1 MARHRAEFA
10 GPRAKPTAWPR
21 VFARRSWQLEMPRLR
36 LILRKSDVWGAMA
49 SWPPDN
55 HKIEFLETA
64 QLDRPPEWEAGSPL
78 VYWTRFTA
86 AGVSAIVVVMWVIL
100 ILGLSEIRFV
110 IVAPTAKAGFE
121 VFLAL
126 LQLSAALVLF
136 LFPADVE
143 QPRLR
148 WVSLGFMILGLGG
161 LGFGYLYSAA
171 GGTVDFN
178 EAMYGSVLT
187 QSAAALVISVGLVSR
202 HPPAFSLRS
211 ALLPLAAFAL
221 LSAVIIA
228 VHARLPTLVV
238 TDDLEAFAD
247 ASSRTL
253 TSLTG
258 WHWGLSL
265 IPLIFTMAAAVGAA
279 RHYPGRVLGGWLVV
293 AMVLMAG
300 SQLHT
305 MFWPSGYRPVLTTS
319 SLLRVA
325 FTAVVAV
332 GSFLELRRVA
342 AERAV
347 SLAAEREYVE
357 RLRDLAELRADFTA
371 IVAHELGN
379 PLGTVVQAAELLSTG
394 PLDPIQTRALAAIKV
409 SASALTE
416 LVADVRAAAEAERD
430 DFALQPRPVPV
441 RTLLGDTTA
450 YAMALPGNHPLAV
463 ENATDVAVRADRMR
477 IGQVV
482 RNLLT
487 NAAKYSPPGTP
498 ITLRTTRRGGHVLIE
513 VVDRGYGIHPD
524 DLSRIFEKFGRGRDV
539 AGEKRAGVGLGLYLS
554 RRIVRAHGSDLTV
567 DSTPGRGCIFRFE
580 LEVVT

>member
-1 MARHRAEFA
+1 MALS
-10 GPRAKPTAWPR
+10 PRDD
-21 VFARRSWQLEMPRLR
+21 LEVGSP
-36 LILRKSDVWGAMA
+36 
-49 SWPPDN
+49 
-55 HKIEFLETA
+55 ETG
-64 QLDRPPEWEAGSPL
+64 QRDRPPDQEARSPL
-78 VYWTRFTA
+78 AYWTRVTA
-86 AGVSAIVVVMWVIL
+86 AGVFAIVVVAWLIL

-110 IVAPTAKAGFE
+110 IVAPTARAGFE

-136 LFPADVE
+136 LFPAEVE

-161 LGFGYLYSAA
+161 LGFGYLYSVA

-178 EAMYGSVLT
+178 VAMYGSVLT
-187 QSAAALVISVGLVSR
+187 QSLAALVISVGLVSR
-202 HPPAFSLRS
+202 RPPPFSLQS

-221 LSAVIIA
+221 LSALIVA
-228 VHARLPTLVV
+228 ANTRLPTLVV
-238 TDDLEAFAD
+238 VDDLEAFAA

-253 TSLTG
+253 ASLTG

-265 IPLIFTMAAAVGAA
+265 IPLIFAVVAAVGAA

-293 AMVLMAG
+293 AMVLLAG

-305 MFWPSGYRPVLTTS
+305 LFWPSGYRPVLTTS

-332 GSFLELRRVA
+332 GSFLELRQVA
-342 AERAV
+342 AERAM

-357 RLRDLAELRADFTA
+357 RLQDLAQLRADFTA

-379 PLGTVVQAAELLSTG
+379 PIGTVVQAAELLATG
-394 PLDPIQTRALAAIKV
+394 PLDPIQTRALAAIN
-409 SASALTE
+409 SSTAALIA
-416 LVADVRAAAEAERD
+416 LVADVRVAADAERD
-430 DFALQPRPVPV
+430 DFAVQPRPVPV

-463 ENATDVAVRADRMR
+463 EDGTDVAVRADRMR

-487 NAAKYSPPGTP
+487 NAANYSPPGTP
-498 ITLRTTRRGGHVLIE
+498 ITLRTTRHGRHVRIE
-513 VVDRGYGIHPD
+513 VIDRGYGIHPD
-524 DLSRIFEKFGRGRDV
+524 DLPRIFEKFGRGRDV
-539 AGEKRAGVGLGLYLS
+539 AGETHTGVGLGLYLS

-567 DSTPGRGCIFRFE
+567 DSTPGLGCVFGFE
-580 LEVVT
+580 LEVVP

>member
-1 MARHRAEFA
+1 
-10 GPRAKPTAWPR
+10 
-21 VFARRSWQLEMPRLR
+21 
-36 LILRKSDVWGAMA
+36 MA
-49 SWPPDN
+49 SRPRDD
-55 HKIEFLETA
+55 LEVGSAETV
-64 QLDRPPEWEAGSPL
+64 QPNRPPERETGSPL
-78 VYWTRFTA
+78 AYWTRVTA
-86 AGVSAIVVVMWVIL
+86 ASVFAVVVVVWLIL
-100 ILGLSEIRFV
+100 ILGVSEFRFV
-110 IVAPTAKAGFE
+110 IVAPTASLRPTLRAGFE

-136 LFPADVE
+136 LFPAEVG

-148 WVSLGFMILGLGG
+148 WVSLGFVILGLGG
-161 LGFGYLYSAA
+161 LVFGYLYSAA
-171 GGTVDFN
+171 GGIVDFN
-178 EAMYGSVLT
+178 EALYGSILT
-187 QSAAALVISVGLVSR
+187 QSLAALVISVGLFPR
-202 HPPAFSLRS
+202 RPPAFSLHS

-221 LSAVIIA
+221 LSAAIIA
-228 VHARLPTLVV
+228 ADTRLPMLVMV
-238 TDDLEAFAD
+238 DDLEAFATP
-247 ASSRTL
+247 A
-253 TSLTG
+253 SLTA
-258 WHWGLSL
+258 WYWGLSL
-265 IPLIFTMAAAVGAA
+265 IPLIFAVAAAVGAA

-342 AERAV
+342 AERAT
-347 SLAAEREYVE
+347 SLAQEREYIE
-357 RLRDLAELRADFTA
+357 RLQDLAELRADFTA

-379 PLGTVVQAAELLSTG
+379 PIGTIVRATELLATG
-394 PLDPIQTRALAAIKV
+394 PLDPIQTRALAAID
-409 SASALTE
+409 ASAAALTA

-430 DFALQPRPVPV
+430 DFAVQPRAVPV

-450 YAMALPGNHPLAV
+450 YATALPGNHPLAI
-463 ENATDVAVRADRMR
+463 ENGIDVAVRADRMR

-498 ITLRTTRRGGHVLIE
+498 ITLRTDRRGSHVRIE
-513 VVDRGYGIHPD
+513 VIDRGYGIHAD
-524 DLSRIFEKFGRGRDV
+524 DLPRIFEKFGRGRNV
-539 AGEKRAGVGLGLYLS
+539 AGEKSIGVGLGLYLS

-567 DSTPGRGCIFRFE
+567 DSTPGLGSVFGFE

>member
-1 MARHRAEFA
+1 
-10 GPRAKPTAWPR
+10 
-21 VFARRSWQLEMPRLR
+21 
-36 LILRKSDVWGAMA
+36 MA
-49 SWPPDN
+49 SRPRDD
-55 HKIEFLETA
+55 LEVGSAETV
-64 QLDRPPEWEAGSPL
+64 RPNRPRKREVGSPL
-78 VYWTRFTA
+78 AYWTRVTA
-86 AGVSAIVVVMWVIL
+86 ASVFAVVVVVWLIL

-110 IVAPTAKAGFE
+110 IVAPTARAGFE

-136 LFPADVE
+136 LFPAEVE

-161 LGFGYLYSAA
+161 LVFGYLYSAA

-187 QSAAALVISVGLVSR
+187 QSLAALVISVGLFPR
-202 HPPAFSLRS
+202 RPPAFTLHS
-211 ALLPLAAFAL
+211 ALLPLAALAL
-221 LSAVIIA
+221 LSAAIIA
-228 VHARLPTLVV
+228 ADTRLPTLVMAN
-238 TDDLEAFAD
+238 DLEAFATTSVR
-247 ASSRTL
+247 AL
-253 TSLTG
+253 ASLTV
-258 WHWGLSL
+258 WYWGLSL
-265 IPLIFTMAAAVGAA
+265 IPLIFAVAAAVGAA

-319 SLLRVA
+319 SVLRVA

-332 GSFLELRRVA
+332 GSYLELRRVA
-342 AERAV
+342 AERAT
-347 SLAAEREYVE
+347 SLAEEREYVE
-357 RLRDLAELRADFTA
+357 RLQDLAELRADFTA

-379 PLGTVVQAAELLSTG
+379 PIGTIVQATELLATG
-394 PLDPIQTRALAAIKV
+394 PLDPLQTRALGAIN
-409 SASALTE
+409 ASAAALTA
-416 LVADVRAAAEAERD
+416 LVADVRAAADAERD
-430 DFALQPRPVPV
+430 DFAVQPHAVPV
-441 RTLLGDTTA
+441 QTLLGDTTA
-450 YAMALPGNHPLAV
+450 YAMALPGNHPLAI
-463 ENATDVAVRADRMR
+463 ENGTDVAVRADRMR

-498 ITLRTTRRGGHVLIE
+498 ITLRTDRRGAHVRIE
-513 VVDRGYGIHPD
+513 VIDRGYGIHAD
-524 DLSRIFEKFGRGRDV
+524 DLPRIFEKFGRGRDV
-539 AGEKRAGVGLGLYLS
+539 AGEKSVGVGLGLYLS

-567 DSTPGRGCIFRFE
+567 DSTPGLGCVFGFE

>member
-1 MARHRAEFA
+1 
-10 GPRAKPTAWPR
+10 
-21 VFARRSWQLEMPRLR
+21 LELMM
-36 LILRKSDVWGAMA
+36 SGGAMA
-49 SWPPDN
+49 SSPRDD
-55 HKIEFLETA
+55 LEVGSPQPA
-64 QLDRPPEWEAGSPL
+64 QRNRPPEREDGSPL
-78 VYWTRFTA
+78 AYWTRITA
-86 AGVSAIVVVMWVIL
+86 ASVSAIVVVAWLIL
-100 ILGLSEIRFV
+100 ILGRGEIRFV
-110 IVAPTAKAGFE
+110 IVPPTAKAGFE

-136 LFPADVE
+136 LFTAEVE
-143 QPRLR
+143 RPRLR

-161 LGFGYLYSAA
+161 LSFGYLYSAA

-187 QSAAALVISVGLVSR
+187 QSLAALVISVGLVLR
-202 HPPAFSLRS
+202 RPPAFSLRS
-211 ALLPLAAFAL
+211 ALFPLAAFAL
-221 LSAVIIA
+221 LSIAII
-228 VHARLPTLVV
+228 VTNPQLPTLVTV
-238 TDDLEAFAD
+238 DNLEAFA
-247 ASSRTL
+247 ATSSRPL
-253 TSLTG
+253 TSLTP
-258 WHWGLSL
+258 WHWGLSV
-265 IPLIFTMAAAVGAA
+265 IPLIFAVAAAVGAA

-305 MFWPSGYRPVLTTS
+305 MFWPSAYRPVLTTS

-332 GSFLELRRVA
+332 GIFLELRRVA
-342 AERAV
+342 AERAM

-357 RLRDLAELRADFTA
+357 RLQDLAELRADFTA

-379 PLGTVVQAAELLSTG
+379 PLGTVVQAAELLATG
-394 PLDPIQTRALAAIKV
+394 PLDPTQTRALAAIN
-409 SASALTE
+409 ASVAALE
-416 LVADVRAAAEAERD
+416 ALVADVRAAADAERD
-430 DFALQPRPVPV
+430 DFSVQPRPIPLQ
-441 RTLLGDTTA
+441 TLLGDTTA
-450 YAMALPGNHPLAV
+450 YATTLPGNHPLAV
-463 ENATDVAVRADRMR
+463 ENTTDVAVRADRMR

-498 ITLRTTRRGGHVLIE
+498 ITLRATRRKGHVRIE

-524 DLSRIFEKFGRGRDV
+524 DLSRVFEKFGRGRDV

-554 RRIVRAHGSDLTV
+554 RRIVRAHGSDLTF
-567 DSTPGRGCIFRFE
+567 DSTPGRGCVFGFE

>member
-1 MARHRAEFA
+1 MGIMISRGAIASS
-10 GPRAKPTAWPR
+10 PRDD
-21 VFARRSWQLEMPRLR
+21 LEVGSPSTGQR
-36 LILRKSDVWGAMA
+36 
-49 SWPPDN
+49 
-55 HKIEFLETA
+55 
-64 QLDRPPEWEAGSPL
+64 DRPPEREVVAPQA
-78 VYWTRFTA
+78 YWTRITA
-86 AGVSAIVVVMWVIL
+86 AGVFAIVVVVWLIL

-136 LFPADVE
+136 LFPAEVE

-161 LGFGYLYSAA
+161 LVFGYLYSAA

-187 QSAAALVISVGLVSR
+187 QSLAALVISIGLVPR
-202 HPPAFSLRS
+202 RPPEFSLHS

-221 LSAVIIA
+221 LSSGIIA
-228 VHARLPTLVV
+228 ANTRLPTLVV
-238 TDDLEAFAD
+238 VDDLEAFAA

-253 TSLTG
+253 ASLTA

-265 IPLIFTMAAAVGAA
+265 IPLIFAVAAAVGAA

-305 MFWPSGYRPVLTTS
+305 LFWPSGYRPVLTTS

-357 RLRDLAELRADFTA
+357 RLQDLAQLRADFTA

-379 PLGTVVQAAELLSTG
+379 PIATIVQAAELLATG
-394 PLDPIQTRALAAIKV
+394 PLDPIQTRAHVAIN
-409 SASALTE
+409 ASAAALTA
-416 LVADVRAAAEAERD
+416 LVADVRAAADAERD
-430 DFALQPRPVPV
+430 DFAVEPCPVPV

-450 YAMALPGNHPLAV
+450 YAMALPGNHPLAI
-463 ENATDVAVRADRMR
+463 EDGTDVAVRADRMR

-482 RNLLT
+482 HNLLT

-498 ITLRTTRRGGHVLIE
+498 ITLRTTRRGARVRIE
-513 VVDRGYGIHPD
+513 VVDRGYGIHAD
-524 DLSRIFEKFGRGRDV
+524 DLPRIFEKFSRGRDV

-567 DSTPGRGCIFRFE
+567 DSTPGLGCVFGFE

>member
-1 MARHRAEFA
+1 MMWHDVRAGTLPLETRHLWLVLRRAE
-10 GPRAKPTAWPR
+10 
-21 VFARRSWQLEMPRLR
+21 E
-36 LILRKSDVWGAMA
+36 WGAMA
-49 SWPPDN
+49 SRPRD
-55 HKIEFLETA
+55 EFGVESPETA
-64 QLDRPPEWEAGSPL
+64 QLDRPPKRGVGSGL
-78 VYWTRFTA
+78 VYWTRVTA
-86 AGVSAIVVVMWVIL
+86 AGVSAIVVVVWLIL
-100 ILGLSEIRFV
+100 ILGVSEIRFV
-110 IVAPTAKAGFE
+110 IVAPTARAGFE

-136 LFPADVE
+136 LFPAEVE
-143 QPRLR
+143 RPRLR

-161 LGFGYLYSAA
+161 LVFGYLYSAA

-187 QSAAALVISVGLVSR
+187 QSLAALVISVGLFPR
-202 HPPAFSLRS
+202 RPPAFSLHS
-211 ALLPLAAFAL
+211 ALVPLAAFAI
-221 LSAVIIA
+221 LSAAIIA
-228 VHARLPTLVV
+228 ANTRLPTLVMV
-238 TDDLEAFAD
+238 DDLEAFAA

-253 TSLTG
+253 ASLTG

-265 IPLIFTMAAAVGAA
+265 IPLIFAVAAAVGAA

-305 MFWPSGYRPVLTTS
+305 LFWPSGYRPVLTTS

-342 AERAV
+342 AERAT
-347 SLAAEREYVE
+347 SLAEEREYVE
-357 RLRDLAELRADFTA
+357 RLEDLAQLRADFTA

-379 PLGTVVQAAELLSTG
+379 PIGTVVQAAELLATG
-394 PLDPIQTRALAAIKV
+394 PLDPIQTRAVAAIN
-409 SASALTE
+409 ASTTALTA
-416 LVADVRAAAEAERD
+416 LVADVRAAADAERD
-430 DFALQPRPVPV
+430 DFAVRPLPVPV

-450 YAMALPGNHPLAV
+450 YAMALPGNHPMAI
-463 ENATDVAVRADRMR
+463 EDGTDVAVRADRMR

-498 ITLRTTRRGGHVLIE
+498 ITLRTARRGGHVRIE
-513 VVDRGYGIHPD
+513 VVDRGYGIHAD
-524 DLSRIFEKFGRGRDV
+524 DLPRIFEKFGRGRDV

-567 DSTPGRGCIFRFE
+567 DSTPGLGCVFGFE
-580 LEVVT
+580 LEVVP

>member
-1 MARHRAEFA
+1 
-10 GPRAKPTAWPR
+10 
-21 VFARRSWQLEMPRLR
+21 
-36 LILRKSDVWGAMA
+36 MA
-49 SWPPDN
+49 SRPRDD
-55 HKIEFLETA
+55 LEVGSAETV
-64 QLDRPPEWEAGSPL
+64 RPNRPRKREAGSPL
-78 VYWTRFTA
+78 AYWTRVTA
-86 AGVSAIVVVMWVIL
+86 ASVFAVVVVVWLIL

-110 IVAPTAKAGFE
+110 IVAPTARAGFE

-136 LFPADVE
+136 LFPAEVE

-161 LGFGYLYSAA
+161 LVFGYLYSAA

-187 QSAAALVISVGLVSR
+187 QSLAALVISVGLFPR
-202 HPPAFSLRS
+202 RPPAFTLHS
-211 ALLPLAAFAL
+211 ALLPLAALAL
-221 LSAVIIA
+221 LSAAIVA
-228 VHARLPTLVV
+228 ADTRLPTLVMA
-238 TDDLEAFAD
+238 DDLEAFAA

-253 TSLTG
+253 ASLTV

-265 IPLIFTMAAAVGAA
+265 IPLIFAVAATVGAA

-319 SLLRVA
+319 SVLRVA

-342 AERAV
+342 AERAT
-347 SLAAEREYVE
+347 SLAQEREYIE
-357 RLRDLAELRADFTA
+357 RLQDLAELRADFTA

-379 PLGTVVQAAELLSTG
+379 PIGTIVRATELLATG
-394 PLDPIQTRALAAIKV
+394 PLDPIQTRALAAID
-409 SASALTE
+409 ASAAALTA

-430 DFALQPRPVPV
+430 DFAVQPRAVPV

-450 YAMALPGNHPLAV
+450 YATALPGNHPLAI
-463 ENATDVAVRADRMR
+463 ENGIDVAVRADRMR

-498 ITLRTTRRGGHVLIE
+498 ITLRTDRRGSHVRIE
-513 VVDRGYGIHPD
+513 VIDRGYGIHAD
-524 DLSRIFEKFGRGRDV
+524 DLPRIFEKFGRGRDV
-539 AGEKRAGVGLGLYLS
+539 AGEKSIGVGLGLYLS

-567 DSTPGRGCIFRFE
+567 DSTPGLGSVFGFE

>member
-1 MARHRAEFA
+1 
-10 GPRAKPTAWPR
+10 
-21 VFARRSWQLEMPRLR
+21 
-36 LILRKSDVWGAMA
+36 
-49 SWPPDN
+49 
-55 HKIEFLETA
+55 
-64 QLDRPPEWEAGSPL
+64 
-78 VYWTRFTA
+78 
-86 AGVSAIVVVMWVIL
+86 
-100 ILGLSEIRFV
+100 
-110 IVAPTAKAGFE
+110 
-121 VFLAL
+121 
-126 LQLSAALVLF
+126 
-136 LFPADVE
+136 
-143 QPRLR
+143 
-148 WVSLGFMILGLGG
+148 
-161 LGFGYLYSAA
+161 
-171 GGTVDFN
+171 
-178 EAMYGSVLT
+178 
-187 QSAAALVISVGLVSR
+187 
-202 HPPAFSLRS
+202 
-211 ALLPLAAFAL
+211 
-221 LSAVIIA
+221 
-228 VHARLPTLVV
+228 LPTLVTV
-238 TDDLEAFAD
+238 DDLEAFA
-247 ASSRTL
+247 ATSSRTL
-253 TSLTG
+253 SSLTG

-265 IPLIFTMAAAVGAA
+265 IPLIFAVAATVGAA

-305 MFWPSGYRPVLTTS
+305 LFWPSGYRPVLTTS

-342 AERAV
+342 AERAM

-357 RLRDLAELRADFTA
+357 RLQDLAELRADFTA

-379 PLGTVVQAAELLSTG
+379 PLGTVVQAAELLAMG
-394 PLDPIQTRALAAIKV
+394 PLDPIQTRALAAIN
-409 SASALTE
+409 ASVAALE
-416 LVADVRAAAEAERD
+416 ALVADVRAAADAERD
-430 DFALQPRPVPV
+430 DFAVQPRPVLV

-463 ENATDVAVRADRMR
+463 ENATDVAVQADRMR

-498 ITLRTTRRGGHVLIE
+498 ITLRTTRRGGHVRIE

-524 DLSRIFEKFGRGRDV
+524 DLPRIFEKFGRGRDV

-567 DSTPGRGCIFRFE
+567 DTTPGLGCAFGFE